1 MRTISLLGSLTL
13 LLLGNISL
21 AYAQKATEIFIPI
34 GESPGL
40 SSKHT
45 YMGKIESVNE
55 QERTIMADGHNIKI
69 GRDTHIWLD
78 RTALEASNVAGS
90 FSDLQSGRQV
100 EIKFANA
107 DLKQAAE
114 WIKVKVTQP

>member
-1 MRTISLLGSLTL
+1 MRNISLLGSLML

-34 GESPGL
+34 GKSPGL
-40 SSKHT
+40 SSKYT
-45 YMGKIESVNE
+45 YMGKIESVNQ
-55 QERTIMADGHNIKI
+55 QERTIMTDGHNIVI

-78 RTALEASNVAGS
+78 RTALQASNVAGS
-90 FSDLQSGRQV
+90 FADLQSGRQI

-107 DLKQAAE
+107 DKQAAE